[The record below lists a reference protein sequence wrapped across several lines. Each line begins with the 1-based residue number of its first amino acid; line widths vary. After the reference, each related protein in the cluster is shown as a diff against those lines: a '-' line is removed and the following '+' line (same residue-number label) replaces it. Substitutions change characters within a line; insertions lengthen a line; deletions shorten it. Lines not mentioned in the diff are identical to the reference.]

1 MSNIPRRSVASQGS
15 LRRSSSASGP
25 DLGVKAPVI
34 TGRASSSDRQSNFGG
49 RPSSIS
55 RASICNFKTSDGK
68 PITPAD
74 LAMDVLKVLQDL
86 DYKAMPVSLKLLQLP
101 STALFY
107 SIFEFFLKQIG
118 IDDMWNAD
126 YLPPPP
132 NDKKQI
138 SSSQPSAQSN
148 VVAQNKLRVEL
159 IIFYLEILKF
169 NNVPKP
175 AVLQTM
181 TTPKN
186 WTHMLQIMQFL
197 ANDCWVRLNANK
209 MNAIFLIT
217 LFVLCILNQKFLVC
231 YDSHKVLNSF
241 ANNFK
246 TNMVSI
252 FLIKK
257 LGIFI

>member
-1 MSNIPRRSVASQGS
+1 
-15 LRRSSSASGP
+15 
-25 DLGVKAPVI
+25 
-34 TGRASSSDRQSNFGG
+34 
-49 RPSSIS
+49 
-55 RASICNFKTSDGK
+55 
-68 PITPAD
+68 
-74 LAMDVLKVLQDL
+74 MDVLKVLQDL
-86 DYKAMPVSLKLLQLP
+86 DYKAMPVSLKALQLP

-107 SIFEFFLKQIG
+107 SVFEFFLKHIG
-118 IDDMWNAD
+118 IDDVWNAD
-126 YLPPPP
+126 HLPSTAS
-132 NDKKQI
+132 DKKQLPA
-138 SSSQPSAQSN
+138 SQPSVQSN

-197 ANDCWVRLNANK
+197 ANDCWVRYAHKIVYIIRVN
-209 MNAIFLIT
+209 
-217 LFVLCILNQKFLVC
+217 LCFSFSSKKFLVC

-246 TNMVSI
+246 TNMVKYSS
-252 FLIKK
+252 
-257 LGIFI
+257 FIINSTL

>member
-1 MSNIPRRSVASQGS
+1 MSNIPRRSVAPQGS
-15 LRRSSSASGP
+15 LRRSSSSSGP

-34 TGRASSSDRQSNFGG
+34 TGRASSSDRQSSFGG
-49 RPSSIS
+49 RPSSIG

-68 PITPAD
+68 TITPAD

-86 DYKAMPVSLKLLQLP
+86 DYKAMPVSLKALQLP

-107 SIFEFFLKQIG
+107 SVFEFFLKHIG
-118 IDDMWNAD
+118 IDDVWNAD
-126 YLPPPP
+126 HLPSTAS
-132 NDKKQI
+132 DKKQLPA
-138 SSSQPSAQSN
+138 SQPSVQSN

-197 ANDCWVRLNANK
+197 ANDCWVRYAHKIVYIIRVN
-209 MNAIFLIT
+209 
-217 LFVLCILNQKFLVC
+217 LCFSFSSKKFLVC

-246 TNMVSI
+246 TNMVKYSS
-252 FLIKK
+252 
-257 LGIFI
+257 FIINSTL